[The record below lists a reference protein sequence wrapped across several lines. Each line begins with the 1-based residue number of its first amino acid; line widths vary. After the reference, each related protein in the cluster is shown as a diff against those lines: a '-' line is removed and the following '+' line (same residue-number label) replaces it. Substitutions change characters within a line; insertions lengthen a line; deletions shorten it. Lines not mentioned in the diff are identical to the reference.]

1 MPQVE
6 TVMRRGEKSIPLSW
20 FSISRARVVSR
31 RLSRGSPMPMKTRLR
46 IMGWS
51 MRLSP
56 SRIRATRT
64 WLRISPAVML
74 RIKPIVPVLQNVQP
88 IAQPICEDTHW
99 AIRTE
104 PSCPV
109 LGRMTVSTNAPSRS
123 RSNSFSVPSHEVCTV
138 TISGSTISAT
148 SASLARSCLETSVM
162 ASNEVACFCQIHCQT
177 CAARNLGWPRS
188 STMKR
193 SSSGNVRFRMS
204 IMRVAL
210 LCG

>member
-1 MPQVE
+1 
-6 TVMRRGEKSIPLSW
+6 MRRGEKSIPLSW

-46 IMGWS
+46 IIGWS

-123 RSNSFSVPSHEVCTV
+123 RSNSFSVPSDEVCTV

-177 CAARNLGWPRS
+177 CAARNLDWPRS

>member
-1 MPQVE
+1 MLGLIVHAAEQEILEGDVLARLERIAFQRRHEIVEMPVRGFGHDLGAEILIGRVKRDGKEGEAAVAEFAQAALMPQVE

-104 PSCPV
+104 PSCRAREDDR
-109 LGRMTVSTNAPSRS
+109 LHQRA
-123 RSNSFSVPSHEVCTV
+123 VPQPKQQFFR
-138 TISGSTISAT
+138 A
-148 SASLARSCLETSVM
+148 
-162 ASNEVACFCQIHCQT
+162 VA
-177 CAARNLGWPRS
+177 
-188 STMKR
+188 
-193 SSSGNVRFRMS
+193 
-204 IMRVAL
+204 
-210 LCG
+210 